1 MSTFKAKVTA
11 DTAAYRLMSINNG
24 TEMIEIAPTSAG
36 GNPDFHSTRE
46 IKANEEVIVTVMDK
60 PSWQVEAGADLEV
73 GQQVE
78 AGEGGVV
85 VPSDDAGIGYVTK
98 AVKTGEIANVF
109 RRLSGGS
116 GQPGKPGANGK
127 SAYEIAVDNGF
138 EGTEQEWLNSL
149 KGAKG
154 DKGNPGAKGDPGAD
168 GFPTEIQWNELVGR
182 VDALENAGGGA

>member
-78 AGEGGVV
+78 AGQGGVV
-85 VPSDDAGIGYVTK
+85 VPSDNTGIGYVTK
-98 AVKTGEIANVF
+98 AVKAGEIANVF
-109 RRLSGGS
+109 RQSSGGV
-116 GQPGKPGANGK
+116 PGPQGPVGPKGEKGPKGDQGP
-127 SAYEIAVDNGF
+127 
-138 EGTEQEWLNSL
+138 

-154 DKGNPGAKGDPGAD
+154 DKGDP
-168 GFPTEIQWNELVGR
+168 GFPTEAQWNELVGR
-182 VDALENAGGGA
+182 VESLENAGGGA